1 MSNCADPTRLSPDDR
16 FREVAGI
23 LAAGILR
30 LRQRSALSTE
40 NSKENKPESSPDGLE
55 VPAETR
61 LSVRVG

>member
-1 MSNCADPTRLSPDDR
+1 MSNCADPTRLSPDER
-16 FREVAGI
+16 FREVATI
-23 LAAGILR
+23 LAAGVLR

-40 NSKENKPESSPDGLE
+40 NSEENVPESSPDGLE